1 MPVKV
6 SDIRKLIKDITEYA
20 EKSYSITLRHSD
32 NKDVISNWIT
42 TLNTMIPDNTNN
54 DNADNVVSDDQ
65 LIDEKYNSRY
75 QSIVMYFSLAQV
87 QDQSTMSYLGTT
99 KSILELLKKILDK
112 QIESNQFKDKQIEDK
127 QIEDK
132 QIEAEH
138 IEDKQIEAEHIE
150 DKQIEAEQIE
160 DKQLDVSNTK

>member
-1 MPVKV
+1 MSVKV

-42 TLNTMIPDNTNN
+42 ALNTMIPDNTNN
-54 DNADNVVSDDQ
+54 DNADSVVADDQ

-127 QIEDK
+127 QIE
-132 QIEAEH
+132 
-138 IEDKQIEAEHIE
+138 AEHIE

-160 DKQLDVSNTK
+160 DNQLDVSNTK

>member
-1 MPVKV
+1 
-6 SDIRKLIKDITEYA
+6 
-20 EKSYSITLRHSD
+20 
-32 NKDVISNWIT
+32 
-42 TLNTMIPDNTNN
+42 
-54 DNADNVVSDDQ
+54 
-65 LIDEKYNSRY
+65 
-75 QSIVMYFSLAQV
+75 MYFSLAQV

-127 QIEDK
+127 QIESNQFKDK
-132 QIEAEH
+132 Q

-160 DKQLDVSNTK
+160 DNQLDVSNTK

>member
-1 MPVKV
+1 MSVKV

-42 TLNTMIPDNTNN
+42 ALNTMIPDNTNN

-127 QIEDK
+127 QIE
-132 QIEAEH
+132 
-138 IEDKQIEAEHIE
+138 AEHIE

-160 DKQLDVSNTK
+160 DNQLDVSNTK

>member
-42 TLNTMIPDNTNN
+42 ALNTMIPDNTNN
-54 DNADNVVSDDQ
+54 DNADSVVADDQ

-75 QSIVMYFSLAQV
+75 QYIVSADTGCRNSTLAWLSNSYQMTGI
-87 QDQSTMSYLGTT
+87 DQSISSDPAMRLPARDQPRCRRANDSDQQLH
-99 KSILELLKKILDK
+99 LD
-112 QIESNQFKDKQIEDK
+112 QTRANLCRTRQDARLIT
-127 QIEDK
+127 
-132 QIEAEH
+132 
-138 IEDKQIEAEHIE
+138 
-150 DKQIEAEQIE
+150 
-160 DKQLDVSNTK
+160 LDIAL

>member
-1 MPVKV
+1 MSVKV

-42 TLNTMIPDNTNN
+42 ALNTMIPDNTNN
-54 DNADNVVSDDQ
+54 DNADSVVADDQ

-75 QSIVMYFSLAQV
+75 QFIVMYFSLAQV

-127 QIEDK
+127 QIE
-132 QIEAEH
+132 
-138 IEDKQIEAEHIE
+138 AEHIE

-160 DKQLDVSNTK
+160 DNQLDVSNTK

>member
-1 MPVKV
+1 MSVKV

-42 TLNTMIPDNTNN
+42 ALNTMIPDNTHIDTTVANTAVAN
-54 DNADNVVSDDQ
+54 TAVADSVVADDQ

-75 QSIVMYFSLAQV
+75 QSIYMYFSLAKI
-87 QDQSTMSYLGTT
+87 QDRSVMTYASAAKT
-99 KSILELLKKILDK
+99 ILETLKTVLDK
-112 QIESNQFKDKQIEDK
+112 QIEAKQIEDK

-132 QIEAEH
+132 QMDA
-138 IEDKQIEAEHIE
+138 D
-150 DKQIEAEQIE
+150 
-160 DKQLDVSNTK
+160 TK